1 MRTFYVESFVVD
13 GHRVGEVYYDAF
25 YKQPKL
31 VLKRDGKVVKEAY
44 FTSLATNVIEN
55 MASKW
60 VRGNLNIEDMDK

>member
-25 YKQPKL
+25 YKQQKL
-31 VLKRDGKVVKEAY
+31 VLKRDGDVVKEVY
-44 FTSLATNVIEN
+44 FTSLSTETIKN
-55 MASKW
+55 MANKW